1 MPNGGIGELLFG
13 RTHIPVTEKVNLLG
27 DPPLSLFAP
36 VKLFSSRFL
45 NRRQRRVPNGG
56 IGELLFG
63 HTIPSIHEWQKRC
76 AEPLRYLCLL
86 L

>member
-45 NRRQRRVPNGG
+45 NRRQRRV
-56 IGELLFG
+56 
-63 HTIPSIHEWQKRC
+63 TK
-76 AEPLRYLCLL
+76 
-86 L
+86 